1 MALSAEA
8 SSRAELVPSA
18 GQGPAPWLS
27 LQSEGSGPFAGSDR
41 ELSVHPAASE
51 WKLPTGVAPP
61 DDSSPRDLSSSLWAR
76 SMSLSLLSLRVSR
89 SMVWKMVPRSLRA
102 RPGCLCSPPPSRSRA
117 RGSAGQAGRLLGG
130 EGSDGAPRAS
140 ALESGG
146 PAGMLT

>member
-1 MALSAEA
+1 MPCRTPLPPQGVCPKLARGQLHS
-8 SSRAELVPSA
+8 PSA

-76 SMSLSLLSLRVSR
+76 SMSYKSEE
-89 SMVWKMVPRSLRA
+89 
-102 RPGCLCSPPPSRSRA
+102 RP
-117 RGSAGQAGRLLGG
+117 
-130 EGSDGAPRAS
+130 
-140 ALESGG
+140 
-146 PAGMLT
+146 